1 MLGHLVSE
9 LCKTL
14 NKMNTWQETDT
25 AFSIRTGVQK
35 VTKLSDVIPTAE
47 TRVIE
52 GNFKYV

>member
-1 MLGHLVSE
+1 MLAHLVSE

-25 AFSIRTGVQK
+25 AFSIRTGVLK